1 MYAFLRGVMRFIVTV
16 YLFGLFRVEGREQ
29 FPRRGAVLV
38 CPNHVSTV
46 DPPLVPAYLPRGDS
60 WSMAKAEYFAKPN
73 FTKWLFTNYH
83 AFPVVRHTADRKAL
97 KRAAEILRGG
107 EILVVYPEGTRIEA
121 GGLERAEPGAGYLAQ
136 RLEVPVVP
144 VALEG
149 TRECFPKGARW
160 PRRVRVTVRLGR
172 PFRLPAQ
179 RPDGTRVKAEDAADA
194 IMLSIAEMLPE
205 PARGKYADLEGL
217 RARVGGLRQYEE

>member
-16 YLFGLFRVEGREQ
+16 YLFGLFRVEGRED
-29 FPRRGAVLV
+29 FPRHGAVLV

-60 WSMAKAEYFAKPN
+60 WSMAKAEYFARPN

-107 EILVVYPEGTRIEA
+107 EVLVVYPEGTRIET

-172 PFRLPAQ
+172 PFRLPAK
-179 RPDGTRVKAEDAADA
+179 RPDGTRVEAKDAADA

-205 PARGKYADLEGL
+205 PARGKYGDLEAL
-217 RARVGGLRQYEE
+217 RARVGGLRQYET